1 MHSGKRCALVLLV
14 ATLWAAPLYA
24 TEWKVIHARDR
35 DYVTF
40 ANLAE
45 FYRFGEYSHANRTIS
60 LRSEQRGIRAQVGTS
75 EIYINGVRFFT
86 HFPLLERAEGQLV
99 SAFDVGKMIEPVLRP
114 SRIQE
119 NAEPVETVVLDPG
132 HGGTDQ
138 GTANKWGSEKNYA
151 LEVALTAREKLL
163 RAGFKVEM
171 TRTNDTARSLEE
183 RIAFANKFQNA
194 VFISIHFNSGSGTGV
209 ESYALAP
216 DGAPSNAGS
225 SGEHHSS
232 DQGAAKNE
240 GNAQDSQNIALTA
253 AVHAAAL
260 SELSAYDRGIRHA
273 RFKVLRHI
281 RLPSVLIEGGF
292 LDDREE
298 GLRIASA
305 QYRQKLGAAIAQGVQ
320 SYNAAVNYR
329 PGALPAPTFAV
340 VRANLPPHTHS
351 ITEPLEDRAAALP
364 PHSARTLRFHQC
376 WQITNPA
383 RTLPEIRDRSA
394 FSIPASAG
402 SRW

>member
-1 MHSGKRCALVLLV
+1 MHTGKRCALFLL
-14 ATLWAAPLYA
+14 AALCTTTLRAA
-24 TEWKVIHARDR
+24 EWKVIRINNR

-60 LRSEQRGIRAQVGTS
+60 LRSQQRGIRAQVGTN

-99 SAFDVGKMIEPVLRP
+99 SAFDVGKLIEPVLRP
-114 SRIQE
+114 SRIQ
-119 NAEPVETVVLDPG
+119 NAEPIQTVVLDPG

-138 GTANKWGSEKNYA
+138 GTASKWGSEKNYA

-171 TRTNDTARSLEE
+171 TRSDDTARSLEE
-183 RIAFANKFQNA
+183 RIAFANKFKNA
-194 VFISIHFNSGSGTGV
+194 VFVSIHFNAGSGIGV

-216 DGAPSNAGS
+216 EGAPSNAAS

-232 DQGAAKNE
+232 EQGVTKNE

-253 AVHAAAL
+253 AVHAAVL
-260 SELSAYDRGIRHA
+260 SGLSAYDRGIRHA

-298 GLRIASA
+298 GARIASA

-320 SYNAAVNYR
+320 SYNAAANYR
-329 PGALPAPTFAV
+329 SEKPATFTV
-340 VRANLPPHTHS
+340 VRANFPPHTHS
-351 ITEPLEDRAAALP
+351 IIEPLEDRP
-364 PHSARTLRFHQC
+364 PA
-376 WQITNPA
+376 PA
-383 RTLPEIRDRSA
+383 PTPHEPSV
-394 FSIPASAG
+394 SING
-402 SRW
+402 GE

>member
-1 MHSGKRCALVLLV
+1 MAAALCCAG
-14 ATLWAAPLYA
+14 ASA
-24 TEWKVIHARDR
+24 TEWKVIHTNDR

-60 LRSEQRGIRAQVGTS
+60 LRSAQRGIRAQVGTS
-75 EIYINGVRFFT
+75 QIYINGVRFFT

-99 SAFDVGKMIEPVLRP
+99 SAFDVGKLIEPILRP

-119 NAEPVETVVLDPG
+119 AEPVETVVLDPG

-171 TRTNDTARSLEE
+171 TRSDDTARSLEE
-183 RIAFANKFQNA
+183 RIAFANQFKNA

-209 ESYALAP
+209 ESFALAP
-216 DGAPSNAGS
+216 EGAPSNAAPT
-225 SGEHHSS
+225 GEHHSS
-232 DQGAAKNE
+232 EPAARKNE
-240 GNAQDSQNIALTA
+240 GNVQDSQNIALTA

-260 SELSAYDRGIRHA
+260 SGLSAYDRGIRHA

-329 PGALPAPTFAV
+329 SDNPPTFAV

-351 ITEPLEDRAAALP
+351 IIEPLEDRP
-364 PHSARTLRFHQC
+364 PPSAPTPHE
-376 WQITNPA
+376 P
-383 RTLPEIRDRSA
+383 SV
-394 FSIPASAG
+394 SING
-402 SRW
+402 GE